1 MDQKDKKD
9 KKPAIGGGLAKLA
22 EASKAKL
29 QQAADRSASTESRNI
44 TLACVKAIKNS
55 DFLSRI
61 DAYSQKTYGEKGFV
75 NVRLATFGRE
85 SGFLEE
91 IEMAGEHEVYVGILT
106 PEEKAIYD
114 AARDAIEATASNRGG
129 RRPGFQAFREMVFA
143 ELQEALAKEG
153 ITVLFRNPDANE
165 GQERRRTNN
174 TRLHFSHHWADLN
187 DDSEEGGSFPS
198 QGGGKSNAAKLS
210 NLKAQLDS

>member
-1 MDQKDKKD
+1 MDPKDKKD
-9 KKPAIGGGLAKLA
+9 KKPAVGGGLAKLA

-44 TLACVKAIKNS
+44 SLACNKAIKHS
-55 DFLSRI
+55 DFLTRL
-61 DAYSQKTYGEKGFV
+61 DAHSKKVYGEGIFQ

-91 IEMAGEHEVYVGILT
+91 IECPGEHEVYVNILT
-106 PEEKAIYD
+106 PEEKGIYD
-114 AARDAIEATASNRGG
+114 AARDAIEASASNRGG

-143 ELQEALAKEG
+143 ELQEALSKEG
-153 ITVLFRNPDANE
+153 ITVVFRNPDANE

-187 DDSEEGGSFPS
+187 EDEDGGSFPS
-198 QGGGKSNAAKLS
+198 QGGGSSNAAKLQK
-210 NLKAQLDS
+210 LKAQLNE